1 MPIDL
6 WSIPVSPTAD
16 VPGTVIRSNPNPQ
29 GKGLTPILS
38 DWQQFTP
45 HPPCAKSESR
55 LLADYFTSM
64 LVLSAEFHFKPV
76 IGQRYYL
83 YLLRDHWQLSLVE
96 PHRWTSSDN
105 NRDCLG
111 CCELHSD
118 MTWSVQPL
126 PETELSDELLLA
138 LQAFALRLQA
148 YLSENKGGDWLPFFE
163 RQLPYY
169 RRLAA
174 SGLARSLRCAS
185 ATSLAQV
192 RSRLISQSPTAL
204 LASTSTVND

>member
-1 MPIDL
+1 MPIDR
-6 WSIPVSPTAD
+6 WSIPVSPTAG
-16 VPGTVIRSNPNPQ
+16 VPGTVFESNPNPQ
-29 GKGLTPILS
+29 GKGLAPILS

-45 HPPCAKSESR
+45 HPPSAKSESR

-83 YLLRDHWQLSLVE
+83 YLLRDHWQLSLIE
-96 PHRWTSSDN
+96 PHRWTSGDS
-105 NRDCLG
+105 NRECLG
-111 CCELHSD
+111 CCQLHSD

-126 PETELSDELLLA
+126 ADTALSGTLLLA
-138 LQAFALRLQA
+138 LQAFAARLQV
-148 YLSENKGGDWLPFFE
+148 YLSENNECDWLPFFE

-174 SGLARSLRCAS
+174 SGLARSLQSAS
-185 ATSLAQV
+185 AASLAQV